1 MMGFVRRTRGTGLLR
16 RRTVGAGPAGR
27 VIMVLSGL
35 RQPIVLVLL
44 LIAFFSTISGKPL
57 DGLLVLLVAAGL
69 AWDAGRRSREVP
81 PRPDVAAAGNAPAG
95 PAEGQWPA
103 RKAGRAEGQWP
114 ATKAGR
120 AGNQSSAPPLSR
132 RRRAVLAVTGLAG
145 GALYAAV
152 VGSFSRYSW
161 PATVGVVALGVIV
174 VLIGWPGPLRPRPDP
189 GRLPLPGTA
198 LWGGLLVAGG
208 LWELGALIQQPGLT
222 VSSSAHPTIST
233 LTDSLLGSHG
243 GRSIALAVWLP
254 RGWLL
259 TERSSTATTSP
270 SSATCWCCS
279 LACSWSSSPP
289 GPRPASRPWGTC

>member
-1 MMGFVRRTRGTGLLR
+1 LGPIIPHPVLEVSARPELPRVACVTLGCAGEFRPVVQGMMGFLRRTRGTRLLR
-16 RRTVGAGPAGR
+16 RRTVGAGPAGH

-35 RQPIVLVLL
+35 RQPIVLILL

-57 DGLLVLLVAAGL
+57 DGLLMLLVAAGL
-69 AWDAGRRSREVP
+69 AWDDGKRSRE
-81 PRPDVAAAGNAPAG
+81 AG
-95 PAEGQWPA
+95 GQS
-103 RKAGRAEGQWP
+103 P

-120 AGNQSSAPPLSR
+120 AEDQSPATKPGRAEDQSPATKAGLAGGQSAAPPPSR
-132 RRRAVLAVTGLAG
+132 RRRAVLAVTWLAG

-161 PATVGVVALGVIV
+161 PATAGVVALGAIV
-174 VLIGWPGPLRPRPDP
+174 VLIGWPGPLRFRPDP

-233 LTDSLLGSHG
+233 LTDPLLSSHG
-243 GRSIALAVWLP
+243 GRSVALAVWLLL
-254 RGWLL
+254 GWLL
-259 TERSSTATTSP
+259 VER
-270 SSATCWCCS
+270 
-279 LACSWSSSPP
+279 
-289 GPRPASRPWGTC
+289 

>member
-1 MMGFVRRTRGTGLLR
+1 M
-16 RRTVGAGPAGR
+16 
-27 VIMVLSGL
+27 
-35 RQPIVLVLL
+35 PIIAILL

-57 DGLLVLLVAAGL
+57 DGLLMLLVAAAL
-69 AWDAGRRSREVP
+69 AWDAGQRSRG
-81 PRPDVAAAGNAPAG
+81 AG
-95 PAEGQWPA
+95 GQA
-103 RKAGRAEGQWP
+103 P

-145 GALYAAV
+145 GALYAVV

-243 GRSIALAVWLP
+243 GRSIALAVWLLL
-254 RGWLL
+254 GWLL
-259 TERSSTATTSP
+259 IER
-270 SSATCWCCS
+270 
-279 LACSWSSSPP
+279 
-289 GPRPASRPWGTC
+289 

>member
-1 MMGFVRRTRGTGLLR
+1 MGFLRRTRGTRLLR

-35 RQPIVLVLL
+35 RQPIVLILL

-57 DGLLVLLVAAGL
+57 DGLLMLLVAAGL

-95 PAEGQWPA
+95 PAEGQS
-103 RKAGRAEGQWP
+103 P
-114 ATKAGR
+114 ATKAGP
-120 AGNQSSAPPLSR
+120 AEGQSSAPPPSR
-132 RRRAVLAVTGLAG
+132 RRRAVLAVTWLAG

-161 PATVGVVALGVIV
+161 PATAGVAALGATV
-174 VLIGWPGPLRPRPDP
+174 VLIGWPSPLRPRPDP
-189 GRLPLPGTA
+189 GRLPMPGTT

-222 VSSSAHPTIST
+222 VSSAAHPTIST
-233 LTDSLLGSHG
+233 LTDPLLGSHG
-243 GRSIALAVWLP
+243 GRSIALAVWLLL
-254 RGWLL
+254 GWLL
-259 TERSSTATTSP
+259 VER
-270 SSATCWCCS
+270 
-279 LACSWSSSPP
+279 
-289 GPRPASRPWGTC
+289 

>member
-1 MMGFVRRTRGTGLLR
+1 MGFLRRTRGTRLLR

-35 RQPIVLVLL
+35 RQPIVLILL

-57 DGLLVLLVAAGL
+57 DGLLMLLVAAGL
-69 AWDAGRRSREVP
+69 ARDAGQRSREVP
-81 PRPDVAAAGNAPAG
+81 PRPDVAAAGNASAG
-95 PAEGQWPA
+95 PAGDQS
-103 RKAGRAEGQWP
+103 P
-114 ATKAGR
+114 ATKAGP
-120 AGNQSSAPPLSR
+120 AGGQSPAAKAGPAGGQSSAPPPSR
-132 RRRAVLAVTGLAG
+132 RRRAVLAVTWLAG

-161 PATVGVVALGVIV
+161 PATAGVVALGATV

-208 LWELGALIQQPGLT
+208 LWELGALVQQPGLT

-233 LTDSLLGSHG
+233 LTDPLLSSHG
-243 GRSIALAVWLP
+243 GRSIALAVWLLL
-254 RGWLL
+254 GWLL
-259 TERSSTATTSP
+259 VER
-270 SSATCWCCS
+270 
-279 LACSWSSSPP
+279 
-289 GPRPASRPWGTC
+289 